1 MSPVDFLSPTW
12 WLSVVVMSVVLN
24 LVSAYLKPG
33 VDSLLGSL
41 SSVWRARVQ
50 TNRTR
55 REALIQQYREDPM
68 LINLL
73 GTSSV
78 WTLVLATFLL
88 LMSFILLAL
97 TIVPDEI
104 YSEHAL

>member
-1 MSPVDFLSPTW
+1 
-12 WLSVVVMSVVLN
+12 
-24 LVSAYLKPG
+24 
-33 VDSLLGSL
+33 
-41 SSVWRARVQ
+41 
-50 TNRTR
+50 
-55 REALIQQYREDPM
+55 M

-97 TIVPDEI
+97 TIV
-104 YSEHAL
+104 S